1 MKFIADV
8 MLGRLAKWM
17 RLLGFDVLY
26 GRAMTDNE
34 VIRLSLEDNRVILT
48 RDTGLAS
55 RPLASKH
62 LVITSDKVR
71 EQLRQVLDAFHID
84 TMPGRLTRCSL
95 CNELL
100 VPIAKEEAKDM
111 VPQYVYE
118 KNDSFLRCRKCG
130 KIYWKGTH
138 ITRIVKELG

>member
-26 GRAMTDNE
+26 DRTMTDND
-34 VIRLSLEDNRVILT
+34 VIRLALEDNRVILT
-48 RDTGLAS
+48 RDTGLAA
-55 RPLASKH
+55 RPLASNH
-62 LVITSDKVR
+62 ITIASDSVR

-84 TMPGRLTRCSL
+84 SMPGRLTRCSL

-100 VPIAKEEAKDM
+100 VPVAKEEAKDL

-118 KNDSFLRCRKCG
+118 KNDNFLRCNKCG

-138 ITRIVKELG
+138 MRRMKLL